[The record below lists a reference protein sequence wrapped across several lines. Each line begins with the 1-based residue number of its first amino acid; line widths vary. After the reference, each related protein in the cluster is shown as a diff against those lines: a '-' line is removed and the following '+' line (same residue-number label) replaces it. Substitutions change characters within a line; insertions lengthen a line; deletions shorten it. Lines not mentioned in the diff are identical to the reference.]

1 MSDSP
6 LKIRTLREAGF
17 HLKKMARYDES
28 GMGARQ
34 KLCQIAAW
42 LQDERGLKAIDLTL
56 RFLTR
61 DRVGHNE
68 IPLVSAANAVAETR
82 RRLAE
87 ATSEERISR
96 RHELSRLRV
105 TFGKLEREIE
115 KACDTIERLSRE

>member
-1 MSDSP
+1 MSDEP

-17 HLKKMARYDES
+17 HLKKMARSDRDVDRCVLMQVS
-28 GMGARQ
+28 
-34 KLCQIAAW
+34 KW

-68 IPLVSAANAVAETR
+68 FPLVSAKNAVAETR

-87 ATSEERISR
+87 ATSDERLSR

-105 TFGKLEREIE
+105 TIGNLERELQ
-115 KACDTIERLSRE
+115 KACDMIERLGRE